1 MGERSVAASRRG
13 SQSGS
18 IVFPPTSKSLTG
30 TKVKLFRS
38 SAPMRGLGKAGQGS
52 ARCFLCKAQAAMADA
67 VWEGAGLTGEREA
80 AVPH

>member
-1 MGERSVAASRRG
+1 
-13 SQSGS
+13 
-18 IVFPPTSKSLTG
+18 
-30 TKVKLFRS
+30 
-38 SAPMRGLGKAGQGS
+38 MRGLGKAGQGS